1 VSVGALRLL
10 DSNSLAKR
18 RFRKEMGMPE
28 QDRSTSEDQAKREKR
43 TEFDVITTAGDL
55 DRTFPDHD
63 HLKVVFD
70 AALELVGGEG
80 DADQYV
86 LEYENEPLEDLH
98 RTIGEWAKQLGW
110 GERVQLELVP
120 KPVVV

>member
-1 VSVGALRLL
+1 
-10 DSNSLAKR
+10 
-18 RFRKEMGMPE
+18 MTE
-28 QDRSTSEDQAKREKR
+28 QDQSTSEDQATPEKR
-43 TEFDVITTAGDL
+43 IEFEVITTAGDL
-55 DRTFPDHD
+55 DRAFPDHD
-63 HLKVVFD
+63 RLKVVFD

-86 LEYENEPLEDLH
+86 LEYENEPIEDLN
-98 RTIGEWAKQLGW
+98 RTIREWAKQLGW

>member
-1 VSVGALRLL
+1 MSEH
-10 DSNSLAKR
+10 D
-18 RFRKEMGMPE
+18 E
-28 QDRSTSEDQAKREKR
+28 STSEDQARHEKR
-43 TEFDVITTAGDL
+43 IEFEVITTAGDL
-55 DRTFPDHD
+55 DRAFPDHD
-63 HLKVVFD
+63 RLKVVFD

-80 DADQYV
+80 DAEQYV
-86 LEYENEPLEDLH
+86 LEYANEPLDDLH